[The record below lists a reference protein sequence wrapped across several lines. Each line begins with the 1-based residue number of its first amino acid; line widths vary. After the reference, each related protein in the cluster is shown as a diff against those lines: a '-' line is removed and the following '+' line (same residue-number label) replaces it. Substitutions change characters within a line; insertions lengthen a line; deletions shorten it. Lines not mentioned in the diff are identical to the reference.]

1 MLIYCIL
8 FLYKYKVDR
17 VVAQVHGHCS
27 IPRLRATDSAGGNM
41 KRLFSALDRSG
52 VMRKAFCP
60 QLTPK
65 ICCFPQVER
74 KYPGPIWANTFRM
87 RFSPSESFDQYR
99 FLRESEWLSALHPPH
114 LDDPKECS
122 RSLLSCFHGQHDFVF
137 PGTEMLPPWSPEIA
151 AQSFFD
157 SAAWDQCAVFFWIGW
172 VIHVMTLLQNPLNAG
187 SKTPFVV
194 PFRSRRSN
202 F

>member
-1 MLIYCIL
+1 MAIVLSRDC
-8 FLYKYKVDR
+8 
-17 VVAQVHGHCS
+17 G
-27 IPRLRATDSAGGNM
+27 ATDSAGGNM

-137 PGTEMLPPWSPEIA
+137 PGTEMLPPWSPTGNRGTEFFSTAQLEI
-151 AQSFFD
+151 
-157 SAAWDQCAVFFWIGW
+157 
-172 VIHVMTLLQNPLNAG
+172 N
-187 SKTPFVV
+187 V
-194 PFRSRRSN
+194 PFFLDWMSHSCHDTVTQPSQCWVKDPIRRS
-202 F
+202 FSKP